1 MWINCRL
8 GSEEMASGRN
18 NERIKGRA
26 KKGSAHHTAR
36 QLNSN
41 NGRGKGSGPLR
52 TLKASIAAQAQAYIG
67 APVCTVLK
75 DGRYRYGVIREI
87 RGDQVILEGFE
98 GSKKLP
104 RNKTKAKAQIAG
116 LGGLLGMLGGPGG
129 MLGML
134 SKGLGGLSGGGGAG
148 AGGLLGGLG
157 KGIGGGGGAGGLLGG
172 LSKGIGGGG
181 GGFFGSI
188 GRFMPIAMKTISF
201 IMPLMKGFSI

>member
-1 MWINCRL
+1 
-8 GSEEMASGRN
+8 MASGRY
-18 NERIKGRA
+18 NERIKGRG

-52 TLKASIAAQAQAYIG
+52 TAASIAAQAQAYIG

-75 DGRYRYGVIREI
+75 DGSYRYGIIREI

-116 LGGLLGMLGGPGG
+116 LGGLLGMLGGSGG

-134 SKGLGGLSGGGGAG
+134 SKGLGGLSGGGG

-172 LSKGIGGGG
+172 LGKGVGGVGGGG
-181 GGFFGSI
+181 NFFGSI
-188 GRFMPIAMKTISF
+188 GRFMPIAMKAISF